1 MFHLIKYDLQ
11 IGIKERFSQIVLPVV
26 AFCLCSVYSGGLNW
40 GERLAIMFVGNY
52 SQLEAD
58 NGGIPIYWL
67 LVHIGCLLF
76 SVEYPIRDL
85 SLYGRQIVVRSQRKY
100 KWWLSKSIW
109 CFVNTLIYYFVGII
123 TEAVFCIVFHDRLSF
138 ELRMIALSA
147 NIEMSVG
154 NLGDTV
160 PSLQAFLIVVILP
173 LLTMIALSII
183 QTIIGIITNRIIA
196 LLGGLAVMASA
207 LYIQSPLLIG
217 NYIMLQRNAVFNRIG
232 LDGNIGIII
241 MLMELMILI
250 CIGTEV
256 FTRMDIL
263 EPKKI

>member
-1 MFHLIKYDLQ
+1 M
-11 IGIKERFSQIVLPVV
+11 
-26 AFCLCSVYSGGLNW
+26 
-40 GERLAIMFVGNY
+40 
-52 SQLEAD
+52 
-58 NGGIPIYWL
+58 
-67 LVHIGCLLF
+67 
-76 SVEYPIRDL
+76 
-85 SLYGRQIVVRSQRKY
+85 
-100 KWWLSKSIW
+100 
-109 CFVNTLIYYFVGII
+109 IYYFVGII

-196 LLGGLAVMASA
+196 LLGGLAVMAAA

-217 NYIMLQRNAVFNRIG
+217 NYSMLQRNAVFNRIG